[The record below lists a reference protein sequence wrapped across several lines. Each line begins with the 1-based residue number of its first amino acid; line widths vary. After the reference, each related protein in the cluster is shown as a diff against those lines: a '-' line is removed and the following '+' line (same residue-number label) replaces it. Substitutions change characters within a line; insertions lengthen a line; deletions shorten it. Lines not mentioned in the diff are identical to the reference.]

1 MIRDNRKRRHEISK
15 GWQIR
20 AALLIVAILFT
31 VTAGCSGKLSEEVRK
46 PVEGVTEK
54 VTSKPTG
61 ETTPEPTEGI
71 APTGASEPTEGT
83 EPTGTLEATKVSELT
98 SPLSVTG
105 GRVTFTGTT
114 AEVSEAQPGDTVRF
128 GSYEQD
134 NDESNGTEAIEWLV
148 LDEQDGKLLL
158 LSKYE
163 LDAKPY
169 NTENENVTWETCTLR
184 DWLNSTFYT
193 TAFST
198 AEQERIA
205 TTRVRNEANPKYGMN
220 GGNDTEDK
228 VFLLSTGEA
237 TRYFDPDPDVYDPV
251 RCAKVTAYARAQG
264 GFVYKAEYG
273 WYGTTEYDG
282 NGYWW
287 LRSPGAFDN
296 RAALVCED
304 GKLYLYGRS
313 AGLGDGGV
321 RPAFWLDPEA

>member
-31 VTAGCSGKLSEEVRK
+31 VTAGCSGKPSEEVRT

-61 ETTPEPTEGI
+61 ETTPEPVSSGTI
-71 APTGASEPTEGT
+71 FEPSG
-83 EPTGTLEATKVSELT
+83 
-98 SPLSVTG
+98 TG